1 MFHALPVTGN
11 LRAPRTRRARR
22 RSAAL
27 MLAVAVML
35 LGPRAR
41 AADGD
46 DGRTR
51 EGWAAL
57 LIAYS
62 ALGALTVGGAYLMRD
77 NFLGQSAAV
86 GAAGSGGLIVGAA
99 AGAGL
104 GRLRNCAGEDC
115 EMERA
120 VPALLGG
127 LLGAAAGGVAA
138 TLLTRNPGMSRPEV
152 AAVGLTPAVL
162 LLGLG
167 TIFCW

>member
-1 MFHALPVTGN
+1 MPHALPATGN
-11 LRAPRTRRARR
+11 LRAPRARH
-22 RSAAL
+22 RSVML
-27 MLAVAVML
+27 MLLVVGL
-35 LGPRAR
+35 LVGRQAH

-57 LIAYS
+57 LLAYS

-104 GRLRNCAGEDC
+104 GRLRTCTGEDC
-115 EMERA
+115 EMEQA
-120 VPALLGG
+120 VPALVGG
-127 LLGAAAGGVAA
+127 LLGAAAAGVAA

-162 LLGLG
+162 LLGMG